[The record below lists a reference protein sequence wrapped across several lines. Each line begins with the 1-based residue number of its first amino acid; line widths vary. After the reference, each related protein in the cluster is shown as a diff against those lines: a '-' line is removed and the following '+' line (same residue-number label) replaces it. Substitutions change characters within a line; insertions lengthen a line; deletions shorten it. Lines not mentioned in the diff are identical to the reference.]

1 MSFSKI
7 YACDNFSSMSI
18 GRTVCMR
25 VGFGCSALHAPAK
38 RKLNNELQP
47 GLQSGICQ
55 IAGFKESS

>member
-47 GLQSGICQ
+47 GLI
-55 IAGFKESS
+55 